1 MAAVR
6 HLGFCKVQFLRFG
19 TVRSTH
25 ARHAKFLQNRLIGWR
40 DIAILQF
47 SKIAAAAILDFQ
59 KIKFL
64 PADTLERSNLR
75 NPAKF
80 HQDRPIHC

>member
-1 MAAVR
+1 MRVTSI
-6 HLGFCKVQFLRFG
+6 FF
-19 TVRSTH
+19 
-25 ARHAKFLQNRLIGWR
+25 QNRSIGWGH
-40 DIAILQF
+40 IAILKF
-47 SKIAAAAILDFQ
+47 SKIAAASILDFQ

-64 PADTLERSNLR
+64 PADTLERPNLR